1 MQIFKI
7 WREVKIQLN
16 NKIVIFRNL
25 RIKLKLREEFF
36 FKKKIF
42 LFLGRR

>member
-36 FKKKIF
+36 LKKKNF

>member
-36 FKKKIF
+36 LKKKKF